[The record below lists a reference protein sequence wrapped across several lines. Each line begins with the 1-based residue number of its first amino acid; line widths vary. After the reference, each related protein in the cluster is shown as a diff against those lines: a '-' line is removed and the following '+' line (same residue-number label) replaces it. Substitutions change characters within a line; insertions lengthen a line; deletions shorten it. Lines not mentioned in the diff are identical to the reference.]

1 MKARPPISRGKAI
14 AAAAIGVLALVM
26 VACSG
31 SRATT
36 TTADDV
42 VSASTGTAPV
52 TLQVWTFQ
60 YQTGTPSK
68 VAFDALAADFHKHHP
83 NVTIKW
89 VPVPDPQISAKLLAA
104 AGSKTGPDI
113 AMSDRQE
120 TINNVLNVAYANMS
134 PYWNKFAAK
143 GEFYNGAVFSQG
155 GKVLAVQSTPGM
167 VGLYYNKTILNALK
181 IKPPTT
187 MAQLESDFAKIKA
200 SGKYQTITTAFVTGA
215 AGDYQLQPWLQS
227 NGVDWCTIGS
237 PKAKQVFDQLGTWFD
252 KGYMTRQSATW
263 AQGVSLQQWLGGNWA
278 FAVNTAG
285 SLPTVEQDAKF
296 PFGVVPFPSG
306 SAGSRVLIGGGVEGI
321 GKYSTHKKL
330 AWQFLQEEFYSKT
343 GQKALVKGGF
353 VPSRTDVAKEVT
365 HSDPITATFAAALKS
380 PAVLPN
386 NSHSLDAQTALG
398 TVFSS
403 MAAGSISPSQA
414 ATQAASQ
421 VKAALAQG
429 GGTCA
434 GSF

>member
-1 MKARPPISRGKAI
+1 MKATPVPRVQAI
-14 AAAAIGVLALVM
+14 AAAAIAVLTLVM

-31 SRATT
+31 SRAPT

-42 VSASTGTAPV
+42 ASASTGTAPV

-60 YQTGTPSK
+60 DTPGTPSAA
-68 VAFDALAADFHKHHP
+68 AFEELGNDFHKHHP

-104 AGSKTGPDI
+104 AGAKSGPDI

-120 TINNVLNVAYANMS
+120 VINSVLNAAYANMS

-143 GEFYNGAVFSQG
+143 GQFYNGAVFSQG

-187 MAQLESDFAKIKA
+187 MTELESDFAKIKA
-200 SGKYQTITTAFVTGA
+200 SGKYQSITTAFVTGA

-237 PKAKQVFDQLGTWFD
+237 AKGKQVFNQLGTYLD

-263 AQGVSLQQWLGGNWA
+263 AQGVSLQQWLNGNWA

-285 SLPTVEQDAKF
+285 SLPTVQKDAKF

-321 GKYSTHKKL
+321 GKYSAHKKL
-330 AWQFLQEEFYSKT
+330 AWQFLEEEFYSKA
-343 GQKALVKGGF
+343 GQKVLVKGGF
-353 VPSRTDVAKEVT
+353 IPSRADVAKAIKT
-365 HSDPITATFAAALKS
+365 SDPITATFATALKT

-386 NSHSLDAQTALG
+386 NTHALDAQTALG

-403 MAAGSISPSQA
+403 MVAGSITPSA
-414 ATQAASQ
+414 AVTQAASQ

-429 GGTCA
+429 GGTCT